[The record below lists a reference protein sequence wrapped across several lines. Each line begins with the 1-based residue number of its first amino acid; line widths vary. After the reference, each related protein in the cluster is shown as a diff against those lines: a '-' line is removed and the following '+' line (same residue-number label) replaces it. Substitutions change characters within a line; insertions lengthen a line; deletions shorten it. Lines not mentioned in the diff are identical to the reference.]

1 MSDQVIGLDIGTR
14 AVRVAE
20 VEPGPR
26 PVLRAFGQVD
36 LPAGAVENGEVV
48 DVDVVAEAIRR
59 VWKETGLR
67 GRTARVG
74 VATSRLVVRTIDLPA
89 VPDEE
94 LAGSLEFQVQDY
106 IPIPLDQAILD
117 FHVLE
122 RVDGEDGE
130 PVVRILL
137 AAAPRETVNALLA
150 AVDAAGITAIGVD
163 LLPLAL
169 IRGLRPVAGEPG
181 LAEAIVSVGA
191 HVTTV
196 VVHEAG
202 LPKVVRIVAAGGDSV
217 TESIVQGLGVTPE
230 EAEAGKRDLGVDGD
244 GAVRAAVEAG
254 LSEITGPIH
263 GSLDY
268 YLNQHDVAPLHKV
281 LLTGGGSLT
290 AGLAETLATS
300 LGLAVEQARPRE
312 TIDVGEV
319 GIPEDEI
326 SEFGPYLPVA
336 IGLALGGRRADGAQ
350 IGLLPPEA
358 RRRAAGRQMKQR
370 LG

>member
-181 LAEAIVSVGA
+181 SAEAIVSVGA
-191 HVTTV
+191 NVTTV
-196 VVHEAG
+196 VIHEAG
-202 LPKVVRIVAAGGDSV
+202 LPKVVRIVAAGGDAV
-217 TESIVQGLGVTPE
+217 TEDV
-230 EAEAGKRDLGVDGD
+230 
-244 GAVRAAVEAG
+244 
-254 LSEITGPIH
+254 LSEVIGPIQS
-263 GSLDY
+263 SLDY
-268 YLNQHDVAPLHKV
+268 YLNQHDVAPLHRV
-281 LLTGGGSLT
+281 LLTGGGSLIE
-290 AGLAETLATS
+290 GLDETLAAS
-300 LGLAVEQARPRE
+300 LGLSVEHASPRE
-312 TIDVGEV
+312 TIDVGDI
-319 GIPEDEI
+319 GIPEEQIAELD
-326 SEFGPYLPVA
+326 PYLPVA
-336 IGLALGGRRADGAQ
+336 IGLALGGRHADGA
-350 IGLLPPEA
+350 
-358 RRRAAGRQMKQR
+358 
-370 LG
+370 